1 KLSGENNFTTAVGG
15 DFTRSQPFSISL
27 WIKADR
33 YHERAVIYHRSR
45 AWTDAGS
52 RGYQL
57 LIKEGKLAAGLIHFW
72 PGNAIGIRTQEEL
85 PLNEWVQV
93 TVTYDGSSSAA
104 GLSLYLNGERAPIE
118 IERDKLV
125 KAITGGGATEFT
137 IGQRFRDRGFIN
149 GEVDELRIY
158 SRELI
163 PVEVRQLHDGRSL
176 ASLLKKPVTDLT
188 EAEQNEIYT
197 YWFVHH
203 SEAYQ
208 QYQANLNSLRKEHNE
223 LVDQVA
229 EVMVMKELPE
239 VRKTY
244 FLYRG
249 AYDAPRDEVFRN
261 TPQSLPPFDS
271 NDPQNRLGLAHWLTS
286 PEHPLTS
293 RVTVNRFWQMFFGQ
307 GLVTTPEDFG
317 SQGALP
323 THPHLLDDLSLRFM
337 ESGWDTQAL
346 LKEIVLSATYRQ
358 SSAASPD
365 LYQRDPHNELLAR
378 GPRFRLSAEMIRD
391 QALYVSGL
399 LVDKQGGPPVK
410 PYQPAGLWKEK
421 SSNVYTRDE
430 GEGSHRRSVYT
441 FWKRTSPPPAMITL
455 DAAKRD
461 VCSVKRQTTAT
472 PLQALV
478 LLNDV
483 QYVESARA
491 LAVKAIKQEPENRD
505 RQLVYLFRSLTSRY
519 PEEKELAL
527 LKQVYEEQLAEFTE
541 HPEELEELLK
551 QGDQPV
557 DTEVPQVEQGAM
569 MIVAQLLFNYDEVV
583 IRR

>member
-1 KLSGENNFTTAVGG
+1 
-15 DFTRSQPFSISL
+15 
-27 WIKADR
+27 
-33 YHERAVIYHRSR
+33 
-45 AWTDAGS
+45 
-52 RGYQL
+52 
-57 LIKEGKLAAGLIHFW
+57 
-72 PGNAIGIRTQEEL
+72 
-85 PLNEWVQV
+85 
-93 TVTYDGSSSAA
+93 
-104 GLSLYLNGERAPIE
+104 
-118 IERDKLV
+118 
-125 KAITGGGATEFT
+125 
-137 IGQRFRDRGFIN
+137 
-149 GEVDELRIY
+149 
-158 SRELI
+158 
-163 PVEVRQLHDGRSL
+163 
-176 ASLLKKPVTDLT
+176 
-188 EAEQNEIYT
+188 
-197 YWFVHH
+197 
-203 SEAYQ
+203 
-208 QYQANLNSLRKEHNE
+208 
-223 LVDQVA
+223 
-229 EVMVMKELPE
+229 
-239 VRKTY
+239 
-244 FLYRG
+244 
-249 AYDAPRDEVFRN
+249 
-261 TPQSLPPFDS
+261 
-271 NDPQNRLGLAHWLTS
+271 
-286 PEHPLTS
+286 
-293 RVTVNRFWQMFFGQ
+293 
-307 GLVTTPEDFG
+307 
-317 SQGALP
+317 
-323 THPHLLDDLSLRFM
+323 M